1 MNKKVAKKEE
11 EVKLPKTFLMD
22 ELPGTKISV
31 FIQTVIFTLASIA
44 IFGALGYYL
53 DQKLETSPVILIVA
67 VVVSYPFTQFILFR
81 RLRRFAQEKVQ
92 KAAIK
97 KAPLKKK
104 TKEIMSNIPE
114 ITLDFCGF
122 RVTHYFCFYCKKKTF
137 VKTREVTNVF

>member
-31 FIQTVIFTLASIA
+31 FIQTVIYTLASIA

-81 RLRRFAQEKVQ
+81 RLRRFAREKVQ

-104 TKEIMSNIPE
+104 TK
-114 ITLDFCGF
+114 
-122 RVTHYFCFYCKKKTF
+122 
-137 VKTREVTNVF
+137 

>member
-31 FIQTVIFTLASIA
+31 FIQTVIYTLASIA
-44 IFGALGYYL
+44 IFGALGHYL
-53 DQKLETSPVILIVA
+53 DKKLETSPVILIVA

-104 TKEIMSNIPE
+104 TK
-114 ITLDFCGF
+114 
-122 RVTHYFCFYCKKKTF
+122 
-137 VKTREVTNVF
+137 